1 MSPQVVVEKM
11 LARRRGVSRH
21 DLGREAFLAEV
32 WAWNEQY
39 GGQIQAQLRKMGLSL
54 DWCVRSVEP
63 PPPRVTAGVSVS
75 LANSSCMQRFAHRRK
90 WRVQDGHLTGCL

>member
-11 LARRRGVSRH
+11 LARTRGVTRH

-32 WAWNEQY
+32 WAWKEQY

-54 DWCVRSVEP
+54 DWCVRSVTP
-63 PPPRVTAGVSVS
+63 PPV
-75 LANSSCMQRFAHRRK
+75 
-90 WRVQDGHLTGCL
+90 